1 MTAVETEI
9 REETELVEAWR
20 AEQLE
25 MAGYGAQTAAEI
37 AMRQDIDLH
46 LAISSYCFFRVANRH
61 SFGALFDRDLSE
73 PKARAR
79 SRQQIVDMILA
90 WLSAARA

>member
-1 MTAVETEI
+1 MTTAADTGI
-9 REETELVEAWR
+9 REEFELVEAWR

-46 LAISSYCFFRVANRH
+46 LAIDLLRQGCPVPVA
-61 SFGALFDRDLSE
+61 L
-73 PKARAR
+73 
-79 SRQQIVDMILA
+79 QIL
-90 WLSAARA
+90 L